1 MEWVKNHTDMLG
13 LIVNAAM
20 LVVWIV
26 YLSIFLFSYL
36 RQRRPCILITQGAGA
51 GLSAKCFI
59 SNLGLEP
66 IYVLDVLLTLK
77 TEDQQHLV
85 NVTERSQLTDR
96 EQANP
101 KEATNQGPLST
112 GDHESIGE
120 VGVLLDRALSGAPE
134 NVTIDRVRVVEVTVV
149 AATAAR
155 GLLVGARR
163 SYELVG
169 EEDERRLKPTTVMAE
184 QITRRRSRRSL
195 REDLQKRL
203 EIAD

>member
-1 MEWVKNHTDMLG
+1 MEWVTSHTDMLG

-20 LVVWIV
+20 LVVWVV

-101 KEATNQGPLST
+101 KEATNQGRS
-112 GDHESIGE
+112 
-120 VGVLLDRALSGAPE
+120 APE
-134 NVTIDRVRVVEVTVV
+134 TMK
-149 AATAAR
+149 ASAR
-155 GLLVGARR
+155 SACCSSGPSRARR
-163 SYELVG
+163 KTS
-169 EEDERRLKPTTVMAE
+169 RL
-184 QITRRRSRRSL
+184 IG
-195 REDLQKRL
+195 
-203 EIAD
+203 